1 MTMASNT
8 AASNTAASNS
18 ITPVSVLGAGSWG
31 TALAYSLAAHGGH
44 PVTLYARREDQAAAI
59 RRERRN
65 TAYLPGA
72 LLPSSIEVTSN
83 LTEACQASHLWV
95 VATPSQSVRGM
106 AESIQDHVTPEHT
119 LISVAKGIEN
129 GTLLTTSGVLR
140 DVLPGHPAGRVGV
153 LYGPS
158 HAEEVAAG
166 QPTTVVVSMP
176 DLEVARTVQQVFM
189 AHALRVYRNH
199 DLVGVEI
206 AGSVK
211 NVMAIAA
218 GMSDGVGLGDNAKA
232 ALVTRGLAEIK
243 RLGLA
248 MGAEPATFA
257 GLAGLGDLV
266 VTCFSKHSRNRY
278 LGEQVGRGRSLA
290 DIEAEM
296 TMVAEGVKTTRSVHA
311 LALRH
316 DVEMPITE
324 AVHRILFDG
333 MPPQEAVWA
342 LMTRAAKHEDPTAL
356 DTDFGE

>member
-1 MTMASNT
+1 MTNASNT
-8 AASNTAASNS
+8 A
-18 ITPVSVLGAGSWG
+18 TPVSVLGAGSWG

-72 LLPSSIEVTSN
+72 LLPSSIAVTSD
-83 LTEACQASHLWV
+83 LAEACGASRLWV

-106 AESIQDHVTPEHT
+106 AEAIRDLATPAHT

-140 DVLPGHPAGRVGV
+140 DVLPAHPAGHIGV

-176 DLEVARTVQQVFM
+176 DLDAARAVQQVFM

-248 MGAEPATFA
+248 MGAEAATFA

-278 LGEQVGRGRSLA
+278 VGEQVGRGRSLA

-296 TMVAEGVKTTRSVHA
+296 TMVA
-311 LALRH
+311 
-316 DVEMPITE
+316 
-324 AVHRILFDG
+324 
-333 MPPQEAVWA
+333 
-342 LMTRAAKHEDPTAL
+342 
-356 DTDFGE
+356 